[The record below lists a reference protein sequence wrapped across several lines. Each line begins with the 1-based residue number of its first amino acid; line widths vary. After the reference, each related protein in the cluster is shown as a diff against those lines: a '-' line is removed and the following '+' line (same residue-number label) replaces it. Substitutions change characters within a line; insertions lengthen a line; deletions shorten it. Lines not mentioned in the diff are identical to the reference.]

1 MSEIPDDLRCGKD
14 HLWTCPNPGT
24 GLVGIG
30 VTDFAQRSLGDI
42 VGVSRPSPGGTVRGD
57 QACGDIE
64 SVKTASDLIAP
75 ITGTVRSRNEALA
88 QAPELVST
96 DPYGQRWM
104 VEIKTD
110 TATLGQQLASL
121 LNAAGY
127 GNLVG
132 E

>member
-1 MSEIPDDLRCGKD
+1 MSEIPADLRYGKD

-24 GLVGIG
+24 GLVRIG

-42 VGVSRPSPGGTVRGD
+42 VDVSLPSPGDMVRAG

-64 SVKTASDLIAP
+64 SVKIASDLIAP
-75 ITGTVRSRNEALA
+75 ITGTVRGRNEALA
-88 QAPELVST
+88 QAPELVNT
-96 DPYGQRWM
+96 DPYGQGWM

-110 TATLGQQLASL
+110 PATLDQQLANL
-121 LNAAGY
+121 LNAAAY
-127 GNLVG
+127 RDLVG